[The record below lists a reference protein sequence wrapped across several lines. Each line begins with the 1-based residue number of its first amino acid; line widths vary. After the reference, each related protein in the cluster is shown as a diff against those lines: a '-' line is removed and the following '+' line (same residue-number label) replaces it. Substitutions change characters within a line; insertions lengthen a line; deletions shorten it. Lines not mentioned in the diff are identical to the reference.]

1 MCAQQLV
8 LRQRAELLGRL
19 CCGGT
24 AEPLDSVLDL
34 LLSWDVLVWEDY
46 HNVQGLT
53 IPLCSKTRE
62 LLDLVYNKGEEA
74 CSLLLAAFDQVLP
87 ESQKAGLCFG
97 KGNSGRTDIKRTPKS
112 ATEALLID
120 RPALVKKIQDHLD
133 GVLDALMDAGCFTSQ
148 DCDEVLLPVYTCS
161 QKVSNRSDQPFLWV
175 SVVCNFIV
183 RSSVTVYLYIWLG

>member
-8 LRQRAELLGRL
+8 LRQRTELLGTL
-19 CCGGT
+19 CCSGT

-46 HNVQGLT
+46 HNVQSLT
-53 IPLCSKTRE
+53 KPVCSKTRD

-97 KGNSGRTDIKRTPKS
+97 KGNSGRMDIKKTPKS
-112 ATEALLID
+112 ASEALLID
-120 RPALVKKIQDHLD
+120 RPALIKKIRDHLD
-133 GVLDALMDAGCFTSQ
+133 GVLDALMEAGCFTSQ
-148 DCDEVLLPVYTCS
+148 DCDEVLLPVYTRS
-161 QKVSNRSDQPFLWV
+161 QKVSNRLDQPFLWV
-175 SVVCNFIV
+175 PVACKFIV
-183 RSSVTVYLYIWLG
+183 RSSVTVSLCFWLG